1 MSDYLVERHVIK
13 KTHNDY
19 AVLDNLCFLS
29 KNLYNATLYYVRQHY
44 FTRKIHVRYEE
55 VNRVFTHAKQPDYI
69 ALPAKVSKHTQKL
82 VDKSYRS
89 FFTLKQSKIPDIRK
103 QARLPKYLPK
113 DGRQVVH
120 YEKGALSLVKAGF
133 IKLSKTNVLIKTNLK
148 KCDIEF
154 ARVVPHGNHIA
165 IEIGYKTNYPTNKPK
180 ENRVAGIDIGLNNLA
195 ALVSTVTKP
204 IIFNGKPIKS
214 INQYANKQA
223 AIETA
228 KLDTGVKKSRARK
241 DSIFLKRKNKIS
253 SYLHKVSRH
262 IVNFLVSND
271 IDTLVIGKNT
281 GWKQNINIG
290 KKNNQNF
297 VSIPFNIFIEQIV
310 YKSRLHGIEVVMQEE
325 SYTSKCSFLDDEPIQ
340 KHGKYKGRRV
350 KRGLFKT
357 ASNTFINADVN
368 ASANILKKYLQKKE
382 AWNDI
387 VKSNLVE
394 TCSTSVIQKITPS
407 W

>member
-44 FTRKIHVRYEE
+44 FADKNHIRYEE
-55 VNRVFTHAKQPDYI
+55 VNKVFTHAKQPDYM

-82 VDKSYRS
+82 VDSNYLS
-89 FFTLKQSKIPDIRK
+89 FFKLKKSKIPDIRK

-120 YEKGALSLVKAGF
+120 YEKGALSLVKLGF
-133 IKLSKTNVLIKTNLK
+133 IKLSKTNLLIKTKLAK
-148 KCDIEF
+148 DQVQF
-154 ARVVPHGNHIA
+154 ARIVPCGNHIVV
-165 IEIGYKTNYPTNKPK
+165 EIGYKANYPTNKPK

-214 INQYANKQA
+214 INQYANKQIA
-223 AIETA
+223 LEKS
-228 KLDTGVKKSRARK
+228 KLDKKIKTSKTRK
-241 DSIFLKRKNKIS
+241 DNLFLKRKNKIS
-253 SYLHKVSRH
+253 SYLHKISRH

-297 VSIPFNIFIEQIV
+297 VSVPFNIFIEQIV

-325 SYTSKCSFLDDEPIQ
+325 SYTSKCSFLDDESIE
-340 KHGKYKGRRV
+340 KHDNYAGRRI

-357 ASNTFINADVN
+357 NTKKIINADVN

-382 AWNDI
+382 AWNDSI
-387 VKSNLVE
+387 KSNLVE
-394 TCSTSVIQKITPS
+394 TCSTSFIEKITPA